1 MEPSTL
7 TTPASG
13 LFLLLLLATDPENFE
28 SQLVR
33 GKTQSNAHAAT
44 SATFERQFVKP
55 FKIIDDPMCFPAITG
70 SEPRP
75 NPLAS
80 SISPIKLA
88 N

>member
-33 GKTQSNAHAAT
+33 GKTQSNAHAAP
-44 SATFERQFVKP
+44 SAAFERQFVKHS
-55 FKIIDDPMCFPAITG
+55 KNIIYPMCFPAFTG
-70 SEPRP
+70 SEPHP
-75 NPLAS
+75 NPLVS
-80 SISPIKLA
+80 QISPIKLDI
-88 N
+88 